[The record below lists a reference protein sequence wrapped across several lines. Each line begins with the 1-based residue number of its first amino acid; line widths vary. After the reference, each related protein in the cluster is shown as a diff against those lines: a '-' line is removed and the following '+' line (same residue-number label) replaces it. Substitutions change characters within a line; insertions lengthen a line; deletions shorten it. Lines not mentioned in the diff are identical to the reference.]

1 MTSTSWFQPYRR
13 KLAPMAK
20 IGRGFQLLVYRVISD
35 KFWCLTSE
43 TTPCDSSLFPAFAEK
58 KNSLNSEEIGKRKK
72 EGVKMKRF
80 EN

>member
-1 MTSTSWFQPYRR
+1 ME
-13 KLAPMAK
+13 K

-35 KFWCLTSE
+35 KSRCLTSE
-43 TTPCDSSLFPAFAEK
+43 RIPSDSFLFPAFAEK